1 MMKVIAVEADRR
13 DALSLKSQLPLLLMA
28 GRKEKRKVVL
38 MPREEKNVSVYSQT
52 KRERERELLKMPLLS
67 WPGGWYNQSELVR
80 KALWQNQ
87 TAAKGLR

>member
-1 MMKVIAVEADRR
+1 MKVIAVEADRR

-52 KRERERELLKMPLLS
+52 KRE
-67 WPGGWYNQSELVR
+67 
-80 KALWQNQ
+80 
-87 TAAKGLR
+87 

>member
-52 KRERERELLKMPLLS
+52 KRERERAPQNAIAFLARWLV
-67 WPGGWYNQSELVR
+67 QSE
-80 KALWQNQ
+80 
-87 TAAKGLR
+87 